1 MKKKILG
8 WYYRILAWLAKRYIT
23 QHKPLVIGINGSVG
37 KTSSRMIIAQTL
49 EKFLPHQKIYT
60 SPKNF
65 NGELWLSLSIF
76 GIESFF
82 PRVYDFLYTLFHALD
97 LVFVSK
103 KKPYDILILEYG
115 IDTPGEMDFLLS
127 IVKPDI
133 GVFTAID
140 SVHSEQFGDP
150 GAIAKEEIKMILATK
165 ETAFLNRDD
174 DYAVQLYP
182 RVQIEKFSYQT
193 EWYDS
198 DADIRIEDELFVYDD
213 GVYVTFDLF
222 VKNTK
227 TTIKTNMI
235 GKAHNGYVGVALT
248 IADMLVYR
256 YEQRSILADLD
267 AITIDYTLQPGRLS
281 VFGGYRDS
289 VIVDGSYNSSP
300 RSVKKT
306 IGAAHLLRQQLYPEH
321 KILVVLGDMKELG
334 DLSEQEHRQIISYVQ
349 WVADRVYLVWDM
361 MTRFAADELDKIGFD
376 MTTVQTSLSALEIG
390 DALRTLLKDSDEK
403 YILVFKG
410 SQNTVFLEESIKQV
424 LADPADVA
432 LLPRQNDWWMAKKN
446 KFFDGLGK

>member
-1 MKKKILG
+1 
-8 WYYRILAWLAKRYIT
+8 
-23 QHKPLVIGINGSVG
+23 LVIGINGSVG

-82 PRVYDFLYTLFHALD
+82 PRVYDFLYALFHALD
-97 LVFVSK
+97 LVFISR

-150 GAIAKEEIKMILATK
+150 GAIAQEEIKMILATK

-193 EWYDS
+193 EGYDS
-198 DADIRIEDELFVYDD
+198 DADIRIENELFVYDD
-213 GVYVTFDLF
+213 GVYVTFDLH

-267 AITIDYTLQPGRLS
+267 AITIEYTLQPGRLS

-289 VIVDGSYNSSP
+289 VIVDGSYNASP

-306 IGAAHLLRQQLYPEH
+306 IGAAHMLRQQLYPEH
-321 KILVVLGDMKELG
+321 KILVVLWDMKELW
-334 DLSEQEHRQIISYVQ
+334 DLSEQEHRQIVSYVQ
-349 WVADRVYLVWDM
+349 WVADRVYLVGDM

-376 MTTVQTSLSALEIG
+376 MDTVQTSLSALDIG
-390 DALRTLLKDSDEK
+390 DALRTLLKDSEEK
-403 YILVFKG
+403 YIVVFKG
-410 SQNTVFLEESIKQV
+410 SQNTVFLEEAIKQI
-424 LADPADVA
+424 LADPADVG
-432 LLPRQNDWWMAKKN
+432 LLPRQNNWWMERKN
-446 KFFDGLGK
+446 RFFESLRK

>member
-1 MKKKILG
+1 M
-8 WYYRILAWLAKRYIT
+8 
-23 QHKPLVIGINGSVG
+23 VIGINGSVG

-82 PRVYDFLYTLFHALD
+82 PRVYDFLYALFHALD
-97 LVFVSK
+97 LVFISR

-150 GAIAKEEIKMILATK
+150 GAIAQEEIKMILATK

-193 EWYDS
+193 EGYDS
-198 DADIRIEDELFVYDD
+198 DADIRIENELFVYDD
-213 GVYVTFDLF
+213 GVYVTFDLH

-267 AITIDYTLQPGRLS
+267 AITIEYTLQPGRLS

-289 VIVDGSYNSSP
+289 VIVDGSYNASP

-306 IGAAHLLRQQLYPEH
+306 IGAAHMLRQQLYPEH
-321 KILVVLGDMKELG
+321 KILVVLWDMKELW
-334 DLSEQEHRQIISYVQ
+334 DLSEQEHRQIVSYVQ
-349 WVADRVYLVWDM
+349 WVADRVYLVGDM

-376 MTTVQTSLSALEIG
+376 MDTVQTSLSALDIG
-390 DALRTLLKDSDEK
+390 DALRTLLKDSEEK
-403 YILVFKG
+403 YIVVFKG
-410 SQNTVFLEESIKQV
+410 SQNTVFLEEAIKQI
-424 LADPADVA
+424 LADPADVG
-432 LLPRQNDWWMAKKN
+432 LLPRQNNWWMERKN
-446 KFFDGLGK
+446 RFFESLRK

>member
-1 MKKKILG
+1 
-8 WYYRILAWLAKRYIT
+8 
-23 QHKPLVIGINGSVG
+23 
-37 KTSSRMIIAQTL
+37 MIIAQTL
-49 EKFLPHQKIYT
+49 EKFLPHKKIYT

-97 LVFVSK
+97 LVFVSR

-115 IDTPGEMDFLLS
+115 IDTPWEMDFLLS
-127 IVKPDI
+127 IVRPDI

-150 GAIAKEEIKMILATK
+150 WAIAQEEIKMILATK

-182 RVQIEKFSYQT
+182 RVGIEKFFYQT

-267 AITIDYTLQPGRLS
+267 AITIEYTLQPGRLS

-306 IGAAHLLRQQLYPEH
+306 IGAAYLLRQQLYPEH
-321 KILVVLGDMKELG
+321 KILVILGDMKELG
-334 DLSEQEHRQIISYVQ
+334 DLSEQEHRQIVSYVQ

-376 MTTVQTSLSALEIG
+376 MSTVQTSLSALDIG

-410 SQNTVFLEESIKQV
+410 SQNTVFLEEAIKQV

-432 LLPRQNDWWMAKKN
+432 LLPRQNDWWMQKKN
-446 KFFDGLGK
+446 KFFDGLSQ